1 MAGDVHGAPR
11 QQGRSDE
18 GEEHQDTDLDDGI
31 GTRGHRASVP
41 GWAMASGLEVHDL
54 GDGAPV
60 LMIQTGLTADELLP
74 LAQQPDLG
82 GHRRLVLHRRG
93 YAGSAPVHAVPS
105 VATDAAD
112 CVALLDELGLD
123 RAHVLGYSY
132 SAAVALDLAVAHPD
146 RAASLV
152 LLEPPPSVTEHR
164 AEFLAVVTD
173 LRDLR
178 HEQGVEAALDAFL
191 AMQAPAQWW
200 AALEPVVPDARVQAG
215 RDAATFLDADLPALL
230 AWDFTSADAARIR
243 CPVLHVG
250 GDASGPWWAAVRR
263 QVLTWFPDAGDV
275 VVPGADHGLAV
286 THAAAVAAAIRRF
299 LAGVATT

>member
-1 MAGDVHGAPR
+1 MAPA
-11 QQGRSDE
+11 
-18 GEEHQDTDLDDGI
+18 
-31 GTRGHRASVP
+31 
-41 GWAMASGLEVHDL
+41 LEVRDL
-54 GDGAPV
+54 GGGAAV

-74 LAQQPDLG
+74 LALQPDLA

-93 YAGSAPVHAVPS
+93 YAGSAPPHAVPS
-105 VATDAAD
+105 IASDAAD

-132 SAAVALDLAVAHPD
+132 SAAVALALAVAHPD
-146 RAASLV
+146 RVASLV

-164 AEFLAVVTD
+164 EEFLAVVTSLLD
-173 LRDLR
+173 LRR
-178 HEQGVEAALDAFL
+178 EQGVGAALDAFL
-191 AMQAPAQWW
+191 AMQAPPEWW
-200 AALEPVVPDARVQAG
+200 AALEPVVPDARAQVG

-230 AWDFTSADAARIR
+230 AWTFTDADAAGIR

-263 QVLTWFPDAGDV
+263 QVLAWFPDATDA

-286 THAAAVAAAIRRF
+286 THAAAVAAAVGRF
-299 LAGVATT
+299 LGQDL